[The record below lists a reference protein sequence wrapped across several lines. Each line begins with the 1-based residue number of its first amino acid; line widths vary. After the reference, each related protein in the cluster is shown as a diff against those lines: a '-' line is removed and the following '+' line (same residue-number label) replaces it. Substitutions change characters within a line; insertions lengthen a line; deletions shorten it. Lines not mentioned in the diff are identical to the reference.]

1 LTIEKDAFNNHIYY
15 LSFIY
20 DALLNFDINIYYD
33 CRKNFT
39 NDLKNFTNQNS
50 IIQGFDFGIYVPT
63 DFFKNKITSKTSIRS
78 GQDMKFF
85 DKSVFLDWN
94 LFSQNKAQEENLIDI
109 VIEMIPIIENYQTN
123 KSTNKVAFYTLC
135 KFSEE
140 NK

>member
-1 LTIEKDAFNNHIYY
+1 MTIEKDAFNNHIYY

-109 VIEMIPIIENYQTN
+109 VIEMIPIIENNQTN